1 MNVINYVAIFVI
13 ILGIAFIMLNK
24 DAPPS
29 PSKIEGFNDE
39 HDHDIE
45 HKNVLSNG
53 ASANKLDP
61 ISNPRYN
68 MQQVI
73 KQSILLEEHLSNR
86 RKRCRDC
93 IAKHFNHII
102 GLSEEA
108 VLLSTNKPND
118 YCPHMKE
125 SVDFYNETFKEWL
138 DCYKNKDEHN
148 EECMKV
154 IGDKLRTHRKKLIG
168 SYFFDEKK
176 GGASAPVPIKQ
187 SLTPE
192 EQTRSDLVI
201 EKFGNIPI
209 GYGLK
214 FGALY

>member
-1 MNVINYVAIFVI
+1 MKGIYYIAIFI
-13 ILGIAFIMLNK
+13 IIVGIAFLICKKNDPVTTKL
-24 DAPPS
+24 
-29 PSKIEGFNDE
+29 EGFNDT

-118 YCPHMKE
+118 YCPYMKE
-125 SVDFYNETFKEWL
+125 SVEFYNETFKEWL
-138 DCYKNKDEHN
+138 DCYKNNDEHN
-148 EECMKV
+148 EDCMKV

-168 SYFFDEKK
+168 CYFFDDKK
-176 GGASAPVPIKQ
+176 SRPTVPNKQ
-187 SLTPE
+187 SLPTTTPE
-192 EQTRSDLVI
+192 ELNRSNLVL
-201 EKFGNIPI
+201 EKFENIPI
-209 GYGLK
+209 GYTLK
-214 FGALY
+214 LGAMY